1 MTVPPDF
8 SKSSFLWP
16 DHSGV
21 VCVSA
26 EGEIIRPMP
35 AEIDSLIATG
45 MLVVCHK
52 KWTETRLGQNLD
64 KALDVLE
71 LFAFIRPAQVV
82 SPTPS
87 GLASRLGLAQPN
99 SAEDKVLAIAKAAT
113 QLLDE
118 LAEMP
123 EQARV
128 KLAEIAE
135 MMRRGGWRWS
145 APILLQLGVHSAKD
159 GPPDGRNAAVWS
171 DIPEISDSGY
181 RPPPGIQPV
190 MPDAARTRLSEMLG
204 SHSEVRSS
212 QSDYA
217 AAAASIFA
225 SPDSGSTPFMLLA
238 EAGTGTGKTL
248 GYLAPASLW
257 AERNDAAV
265 WISTYTRTLQH
276 QIADEL
282 SRLYPDR
289 KKAEKKVV
297 VRKGRENYLCLLN
310 LEDALGR
317 MPGTPADAAGLGLMA
332 RWASATPD
340 GDLTGNSFPS
350 WLIDLIGT
358 RLTRGLADRRGEC
371 IHSACTHYHKC
382 FVEKSI
388 RTSRHAD
395 IVIAN
400 HALVMI
406 NAAMGA
412 AMGASKRT
420 AKGGATSGQTS
431 DNNRP
436 TRYIFDEGHHIFDAA
451 DSAFSA
457 GLTAYETA
465 EMRLWLRGSEDGRR
479 GRARGL
485 QKRLGDLI
493 ANSEEALA
501 ALDAATEMA
510 RLLPGTGWK
519 KRISEN
525 APANAAEQF
534 FCAVRNAVYQRA
546 SDPQSLYN
554 LQVELYPA
562 TQDMQEK
569 AQKLKNVFNDLSV
582 PLTKLAT
589 YLQDILDEK
598 ADTLDSQTRNRL
610 EGAQRGLMR
619 RATGPLAA
627 WQMMLND
634 LQQDSREGFIDW
646 IEVTRSDLG
655 DVDVGQHRHWLD
667 PMIPFSESVLAPAHG
682 VAVTSATLRDNQL
695 EDASSEEEEWH
706 SARLISGAAHLP
718 HPALV
723 SAHKSPF
730 DYQKQAR
737 IFVVNDISRE
747 RYQAVASAMAELM
760 KAAGGG
766 SLGLFTSIARLKS
779 TYPELEARLRAAGI
793 PLHAQHMDRMSL
805 QTLLQLFREDSH
817 SCLVGTDAVRD
828 GVDVPG
834 EALRMIIYD
843 RVPWPRPDMLFK
855 ARAKWQGRDAWTDR
869 MTRMRLR
876 QAFGRLIRRAD
887 DKGVFV
893 MLDSRLPTRLTS
905 AFPNDVEIIR
915 TGLVDAITQSR
926 NFLKSE
932 G

>member
-1 MTVPPDF
+1 MIVPPDF

-16 DHSGV
+16 DHSGA
-21 VCVSA
+21 VCVTG
-26 EGEIIRPMP
+26 EGEIIRPISTG
-35 AEIDSLIATG
+35 IDTLLASSV
-45 MLVVCHK
+45 LVVCHK
-52 KWTETRLGQNLD
+52 KWTETRLGKNLD
-64 KALDVLE
+64 EALDVLE

-99 SAEDKVLAIAKAAT
+99 SAEDKVLVIAKATT

-118 LAEMP
+118 LAEMS

-128 KLAEIAE
+128 KLAEVAE

-159 GPPDGRNAAVWS
+159 GPPDGRNAAVWR
-171 DIPEISDSGY
+171 DIPEISDSCY
-181 RPPPGIQPV
+181 RPPPGIKPV
-190 MPDAARTRLSEMLG
+190 MPDAARMRLSEMLG
-204 SHSEVRSS
+204 SHSEMRSS

-225 SPDSGSTPFMLLA
+225 SPDSGSTPFMLLV

-257 AERNDAAV
+257 AEQNDAAV
-265 WISTYTRTLQH
+265 WISTYTRALQH

-282 SRLYPDR
+282 SRLYPNR
-289 KKAEKKVV
+289 KEAEKKVV

-317 MPGTPADAAGLGLMA
+317 MPGAPADATGLGLMA

-350 WLIDLIGT
+350 WLVDLIGP

-400 HALVMI
+400 HALVMV
-406 NAAMGA
+406 NAAMA
-412 AMGASKRT
+412 ATLGQASDKN
-420 AKGGATSGQTS
+420 Q
-431 DNNRP
+431 P

-465 EMRLWLRGSEDGRR
+465 EMRLWLRGNEDGRR
-479 GRARGL
+479 WRKRGL
-485 QKRLGDLI
+485 QKRLGELI
-493 ANSEEALA
+493 IDSEEALA
-501 ALDAATEMA
+501 ALNTATDLA
-510 RLLPGTGWK
+510 RLLPGIGWK

-525 APANAAEQF
+525 EPANEAEQF

-546 SDPQSLYN
+546 NEPQSLYN
-554 LQVELYPA
+554 LQVEVYPA
-562 TQDMQEK
+562 TQNMQEK
-569 AQKLKNVFNDLSV
+569 AQKLKNLLNDLSV

-589 YLQDILDEK
+589 HLQGMIEEK
-598 ADTLDSQTRNRL
+598 ADTLDSQTRNRI
-610 EGAQRGLMR
+610 EGAYRGLMR

-627 WQMMLND
+627 WQMMLDD
-634 LQQDSREGFIDW
+634 LQQDSRDGFIDW

-655 DVDVGQHRHWLD
+655 DVDIGQHRHWLD
-667 PMIPFSESVLAPAHG
+667 PMVPFSKSVLAPAHG
-682 VAVTSATLRDNQL
+682 VAVTSATLRDH
-695 EDASSEEEEWH
+695 ESGDTSIEGGEWH
-706 SARLISGAAHLP
+706 TAKLISGATHLP

-737 IFVVNDISRE
+737 IIVVNDINRE

-779 TYPELEARLRAAGI
+779 SYPELEARLQAAAI
-793 PLHAQHMDRMSL
+793 PLHAQHIDRMSL

-834 EALRMIIYD
+834 DALRMIIYD

-926 NFLKSE
+926 NFLKTE

>member
-1 MTVPPDF
+1 MGAMTVPPDF
-8 SKSSFLWP
+8 SQASFLWP
-16 DHSGV
+16 DHSSTL
-21 VCVSA
+21 CVTP

-35 AEIDSLIATG
+35 GEIDALINAGT
-45 MLVVCHK
+45 LVVCHK
-52 KWTETRLGQNLD
+52 KWTETRLGQKLD
-64 KALDVLE
+64 TALDILE
-71 LFAFIRPAQVV
+71 LFAFIRPAQVI
-82 SPTPS
+82 SPTPA
-87 GLASRLGLAQPN
+87 GLASRLGLSQPA
-99 SAEDKVLAIAKAAT
+99 SAEDKVLTIAQAAT
-113 QLLDE
+113 RLLDE

-123 EQARV
+123 AQTTA
-128 KLAEIAE
+128 KLADIAE
-135 MMRRGGWRWS
+135 MMRRGGWRW
-145 APILLQLGVHSAKD
+145 APAILLQLGVSSAKNA
-159 GPPDGRNAAVWS
+159 PPDGRAAAIWS
-171 DIPEISDSGY
+171 DIPEIPDSGF

-190 MPDAARTRLSEMLG
+190 MPDAARERLSEMLG
-204 SHSEVRSS
+204 SHSEIRRS

-225 SPDSGSTPFMLLA
+225 SPDSGPTPFLLLA

-257 AERNDAAV
+257 AEKNDGNV
-265 WISTYTRTLQH
+265 WISTFTRTLQH

-282 SRLYPDR
+282 TRLYSDR
-289 KKAEKKVV
+289 KEAEKKIV

-317 MPGTPADAAGLGLMA
+317 MPGSPIDAPALGLMA

-340 GDLTGNSFPS
+340 GDLTGNSFAS
-350 WLIDLIGT
+350 WLIDLLGP

-388 RTSRHAD
+388 RMSRNAD
-395 IVIAN
+395 LVIAN

-406 NAAMGA
+406 NAAMGQA
-412 AMGASKRT
+412 
-420 AKGGATSGQTS
+420 S

-457 GLTAYETA
+457 ALTAFETA

-485 QKRLGDLI
+485 QKRLGDLV
-493 ANSEEALA
+493 ADSDAALA
-501 ALDAATEMA
+501 ALEAATEMA

-534 FCAVRNAVYQRA
+534 FCAVRNAVYQRSA
-546 SDPQSLYN
+546 DPQSAYN

-562 TQDMQEK
+562 TEDMRRYAEKLKIVLGDLSEPLTRLATHLQDMI
-569 AQKLKNVFNDLSV
+569 D
-582 PLTKLAT
+582 
-589 YLQDILDEK
+589 DK

-634 LQQDSREGFIDW
+634 LQHDSREGFIDW
-646 IEVTRSDLG
+646 LEVTRSDLG
-655 DVDVGQHRHWLD
+655 DVDVGQLRHWLD
-667 PMIPFSESVLAPAHG
+667 PMVPFSEAVLAPAHG
-682 VAVTSATLRDNQL
+682 VAVTSATLRDNQTTP
-695 EDASSEEEEWH
+695 AKTEEEEWH

-723 SAHKSPF
+723 SALKSPF
-730 DYQKQAR
+730 DYEKQAR
-737 IFVVNDISRE
+737 IFIVNDITRE
-747 RYQAVASAMAELM
+747 RYQAVAAAMAELM
-760 KAAGGG
+760 IAANGGA
-766 SLGLFTSIARLKS
+766 LGLFTSIQRLKN
-779 TYPELEARLRAAGI
+779 TYPELEKRLQAAGI
-793 PLHAQHMDRMSL
+793 PLHAQHLDAMSL
-805 QTLLQLFREDSH
+805 QTLLQLFREDKI
-817 SCLVGTDAVRD
+817 SCLIGTDAVRD

-834 EALRMIIYD
+834 DALQMIIYD

-869 MTRMRLR
+869 MTRLRLR

-887 DKGVFV
+887 DRGVFV

-905 AFPNDVEIIR
+905 AFPPEIDIIR
-915 TGLVDAITQSR
+915 TGLADAIAQSR
-926 NFLKSE
+926 AFLKRD
-932 G
+932 

>member
-8 SKSSFLWP
+8 SQASFLWP
-16 DHSGV
+16 DHSGTL
-21 VCVSA
+21 CVTP

-35 AEIDSLIATG
+35 GEIDALISAGT
-45 MLVVCHK
+45 LVVCHK
-52 KWTETRLGQNLD
+52 KWTETRLGQKLD
-64 KALDVLE
+64 TALDILE
-71 LFAFIRPAQVV
+71 LFAFIRPAQVI
-82 SPTPS
+82 SPTPA
-87 GLASRLGLAQPN
+87 GLASRLGLSQPA
-99 SAEDKVLAIAKAAT
+99 SAEDKVLTLAQAAT
-113 QLLDE
+113 RLLDE

-123 EQARV
+123 AQTTA
-128 KLAEIAE
+128 KLADIAE
-135 MMRRGGWRWS
+135 MMRRGGWRW
-145 APILLQLGVHSAKD
+145 APAILLQLGVSSAKNA
-159 GPPDGRNAAVWS
+159 PPDGRAAAIWS
-171 DIPEISDSGY
+171 DIPEIPDSGF

-190 MPDAARTRLSEMLG
+190 MPDAARERLSEMLG
-204 SHSEVRSS
+204 SHSEIRRS

-225 SPDSGSTPFMLLA
+225 SPDSGPTPFLLLA

-257 AERNDAAV
+257 AEKNDGNV
-265 WISTYTRTLQH
+265 WISTFTRTLQH

-282 SRLYPDR
+282 TRLYPDR
-289 KKAEKKVV
+289 KEAEKKIV

-317 MPGTPADAAGLGLMA
+317 MPGSPIDAPALGLMA

-340 GDLTGNSFPS
+340 GDLTGNSFAS
-350 WLIDLIGT
+350 WLIDLLGP

-388 RTSRHAD
+388 RMSRNAD
-395 IVIAN
+395 LVIAN

-406 NAAMGA
+406 NAAMGQA
-412 AMGASKRT
+412 
-420 AKGGATSGQTS
+420 S

-457 GLTAYETA
+457 ALTAFETA

-485 QKRLGDLI
+485 QKRLGDLV
-493 ANSEEALA
+493 ADSDAALA
-501 ALDAATEMA
+501 ALEAATEMA

-534 FCAVRNAVYQRA
+534 FCAVRNAVYQRSA
-546 SDPQSLYN
+546 DPQSAYN

-562 TQDMQEK
+562 TEDMRRYAEKLKIVLGDLSEPLTRLATHLQDMI
-569 AQKLKNVFNDLSV
+569 D
-582 PLTKLAT
+582 
-589 YLQDILDEK
+589 DK

-634 LQQDSREGFIDW
+634 LQHDSREGFIDW
-646 IEVTRSDLG
+646 LEVTRSDLG
-655 DVDVGQHRHWLD
+655 DVDVGQLRHWLD
-667 PMIPFSESVLAPAHG
+667 PMVPFTEAVLAPAHG
-682 VAVTSATLRDNQL
+682 VAVTSATLRDNQTTPA
-695 EDASSEEEEWH
+695 ETEEEEWH

-730 DYQKQAR
+730 DYEKQAR
-737 IFVVNDISRE
+737 IFIVNDITRE
-747 RYQAVASAMAELM
+747 RYQAVAAAMAELM
-760 KAAGGG
+760 IAANGGA
-766 SLGLFTSIARLKS
+766 LGLFTSIQRLKN
-779 TYPELEARLRAAGI
+779 TYPELEKRLQAAGI
-793 PLHAQHMDRMSL
+793 PLHAQHLDAMSL
-805 QTLLQLFREDSH
+805 QTLLQLFREDKI
-817 SCLVGTDAVRD
+817 SCLIGTDAVRD

-834 EALRMIIYD
+834 DALQMIIYD

-869 MTRMRLR
+869 MTRLRLR

-887 DKGVFV
+887 DRGVFV

-905 AFPNDVEIIR
+905 AFPPEIDIIR
-915 TGLVDAITQSR
+915 TGLADAIAQSR
-926 NFLKSE
+926 AFLKRD
-932 G
+932 

>member
-8 SKSSFLWP
+8 SQASFLWP
-16 DHSGV
+16 DHSGTL
-21 VCVSA
+21 CVTP

-35 AEIDSLIATG
+35 GEIDALISAGT
-45 MLVVCHK
+45 LVVCHK
-52 KWTETRLGQNLD
+52 KWTETRLGQKLD
-64 KALDVLE
+64 TALDILE
-71 LFAFIRPAQVV
+71 LFAFIRPAQVI
-82 SPTPS
+82 SPTPA
-87 GLASRLGLAQPN
+87 GLASRLGLSQPA
-99 SAEDKVLAIAKAAT
+99 SAEDKVLTIAQAAT
-113 QLLDE
+113 GLLDE

-123 EQARV
+123 AQTTA
-128 KLAEIAE
+128 KLADIAE
-135 MMRRGGWRWS
+135 MMRRGGWRW
-145 APILLQLGVHSAKD
+145 APAILLQLGVSSAKNA
-159 GPPDGRNAAVWS
+159 PPDGRAAAIWS
-171 DIPEISDSGY
+171 DIPEIPDSGF

-190 MPDAARTRLSEMLG
+190 MPDAARERLSEMLG
-204 SHSEVRSS
+204 SHSEIRRS

-225 SPDSGSTPFMLLA
+225 SPDSGPTPFLLLA

-257 AERNDAAV
+257 AEKNDGNV
-265 WISTYTRTLQH
+265 WISTFTRTLQH

-282 SRLYPDR
+282 TRLYPDR
-289 KKAEKKVV
+289 KEAEKKIV

-317 MPGTPADAAGLGLMA
+317 MPGSPIDAPALGLMA

-340 GDLTGNSFPS
+340 GDLSGNSFAS
-350 WLIDLIGT
+350 WLIDLLGP

-388 RTSRHAD
+388 RMSRNAD
-395 IVIAN
+395 LVIAN

-406 NAAMGA
+406 NAAMGQA
-412 AMGASKRT
+412 
-420 AKGGATSGQTS
+420 S

-457 GLTAYETA
+457 ALTAFETA

-485 QKRLGDLI
+485 QKRLGDLV
-493 ANSEEALA
+493 ADSDAALA
-501 ALDAATEMA
+501 ALEAATEMA

-534 FCAVRNAVYQRA
+534 FCAVRNAVYQRSA
-546 SDPQSLYN
+546 DPQSAYN

-562 TQDMQEK
+562 TEDMRRYAE
-569 AQKLKNVFNDLSV
+569 KLKIVLGDLSK
-582 PLTKLAT
+582 PLTRLAT
-589 YLQDILDEK
+589 HLQDKIDDK

-634 LQQDSREGFIDW
+634 LQHDSREGFIDW
-646 IEVTRSDLG
+646 LEVTRSDLG
-655 DVDVGQHRHWLD
+655 DVDVGQLRHWLD
-667 PMIPFSESVLAPAHG
+667 PMVPFSEAVLAPAHG
-682 VAVTSATLRDNQL
+682 VAVTSATLRDNQTTPA
-695 EDASSEEEEWH
+695 ETEEEEWH

-730 DYQKQAR
+730 DYEKQAR
-737 IFVVNDISRE
+737 IFIVNDITRE
-747 RYQAVASAMAELM
+747 RYQAVAAAMAELM
-760 KAAGGG
+760 IAANGGA
-766 SLGLFTSIARLKS
+766 LGLFTSIQRLKN
-779 TYPELEARLRAAGI
+779 TYPELEKRLQAAGI
-793 PLHAQHMDRMSL
+793 PLHAQHLDAMSL
-805 QTLLQLFREDSH
+805 QTLLQLFREDKI
-817 SCLVGTDAVRD
+817 SCLIGTDAVRD

-834 EALRMIIYD
+834 DALQMIIYD

-869 MTRMRLR
+869 MTRLRLR

-887 DKGVFV
+887 DRGVFV

-905 AFPNDVEIIR
+905 AFPPEIDIIR
-915 TGLVDAITQSR
+915 TGLADAIAQSR
-926 NFLKSE
+926 AFLKRD
-932 G
+932 

>member
-8 SKSSFLWP
+8 SQASFLWP
-16 DHSGV
+16 DHSGTL
-21 VCVSA
+21 CVTP

-35 AEIDSLIATG
+35 GEIDALINAGT
-45 MLVVCHK
+45 LVVCHK
-52 KWTETRLGQNLD
+52 KWAETRLGQKLD
-64 KALDVLE
+64 TALDILE
-71 LFAFIRPAQVV
+71 LFAFIRPAQVI
-82 SPTPS
+82 SPTPA
-87 GLASRLGLAQPN
+87 GLASRLGLSQPA
-99 SAEDKVLAIAKAAT
+99 SAEDKVLTIAQAAT
-113 QLLDE
+113 RLLDE

-123 EQARV
+123 AQTTA
-128 KLAEIAE
+128 KLADIAE
-135 MMRRGGWRWS
+135 MMRRGGWRW
-145 APILLQLGVHSAKD
+145 APAILLQLGVSSAKNA
-159 GPPDGRNAAVWS
+159 PPDGRAAAIWS
-171 DIPEISDSGY
+171 DIPEIPDSGF

-190 MPDAARTRLSEMLG
+190 MPDAARERLSEMLG
-204 SHSEVRSS
+204 SHSEIRRS

-225 SPDSGSTPFMLLA
+225 SPDSGPTPFLLLA

-257 AERNDAAV
+257 AEKNDGNV
-265 WISTYTRTLQH
+265 WISTFTRTLQH

-282 SRLYPDR
+282 TRLYPDR
-289 KKAEKKVV
+289 KEAEKKIV

-317 MPGTPADAAGLGLMA
+317 MPGSPIDAPALGLMA

-340 GDLTGNSFPS
+340 GDLTGNSFAS
-350 WLIDLIGT
+350 WLIDLLGP

-388 RTSRHAD
+388 RMSRNAD
-395 IVIAN
+395 LVIAN

-406 NAAMGA
+406 NAAMGQA
-412 AMGASKRT
+412 
-420 AKGGATSGQTS
+420 S

-457 GLTAYETA
+457 ALTAFETA

-485 QKRLGDLI
+485 QKRLGDLV
-493 ANSEEALA
+493 ADSDAALA
-501 ALDAATEMA
+501 ALEAATEMA

-534 FCAVRNAVYQRA
+534 FCAVRNAVYQRSA
-546 SDPQSLYN
+546 DPQSAYN

-562 TQDMQEK
+562 TEDMRRYAEKLKIVLGDLSEPLTRLATHLQDMI
-569 AQKLKNVFNDLSV
+569 D
-582 PLTKLAT
+582 
-589 YLQDILDEK
+589 DK

-634 LQQDSREGFIDW
+634 LQHDSREGFIDW
-646 IEVTRSDLG
+646 LEVTRSDLG
-655 DVDVGQHRHWLD
+655 DVDVGQLRHWLD
-667 PMIPFSESVLAPAHG
+667 PMVPFSEAVLAPAHG
-682 VAVTSATLRDNQL
+682 VAVTSATLRDNQTTPA
-695 EDASSEEEEWH
+695 ETEEEEWH

-730 DYQKQAR
+730 DYEKQAR
-737 IFVVNDISRE
+737 IFIVNDITRE
-747 RYQAVASAMAELM
+747 RHQAVAAAMAELM
-760 KAAGGG
+760 IAANGGA
-766 SLGLFTSIARLKS
+766 LGLFTSIQRLKN
-779 TYPELEARLRAAGI
+779 TYPELEKRLQAAGI
-793 PLHAQHMDRMSL
+793 PLHAQHLDAMSL
-805 QTLLQLFREDSH
+805 QTLLQLFREDKI
-817 SCLVGTDAVRD
+817 SCLIGTDAVRD

-834 EALRMIIYD
+834 DALQMIIYD

-869 MTRMRLR
+869 MTRLRLR

-887 DKGVFV
+887 DRGVFV

-905 AFPNDVEIIR
+905 AFPPEIGIIR
-915 TGLVDAITQSR
+915 TGLADAIAQSR
-926 NFLKSE
+926 AFLKRD
-932 G
+932 

>member
-8 SKSSFLWP
+8 SQASFLWP
-16 DHSGV
+16 DHSGTL
-21 VCVSA
+21 CVTP

-35 AEIDSLIATG
+35 GEIDALISAGT
-45 MLVVCHK
+45 LVVCHK
-52 KWTETRLGQNLD
+52 KWTETRLGQKLD
-64 KALDVLE
+64 TALDILE
-71 LFAFIRPAQVV
+71 LFAFIRPAQVI
-82 SPTPS
+82 SPTPA
-87 GLASRLGLAQPN
+87 GLASRLGLSQPA
-99 SAEDKVLAIAKAAT
+99 SAEDKVLTIAQAAT
-113 QLLDE
+113 RLLDE

-123 EQARV
+123 AQTTA
-128 KLAEIAE
+128 KLADIAE
-135 MMRRGGWRWS
+135 MMRRGGWRW
-145 APILLQLGVHSAKD
+145 APAILLQLGVSSAKNA
-159 GPPDGRNAAVWS
+159 PPDGRAAAIWS
-171 DIPEISDSGY
+171 DIPEIPDSGF

-190 MPDAARTRLSEMLG
+190 MPDAARERLSEMLG
-204 SHSEVRSS
+204 SHSEIRRS

-225 SPDSGSTPFMLLA
+225 SPDSGPTPFLLLA

-257 AERNDAAV
+257 AEKNDGNV
-265 WISTYTRTLQH
+265 WISTFTRTLQH

-282 SRLYPDR
+282 TRLYSDR
-289 KKAEKKVV
+289 KEAEKKIV

-317 MPGTPADAAGLGLMA
+317 MPGSPIDAPALGLMA

-340 GDLTGNSFPS
+340 GDLTGNSFAS
-350 WLIDLIGT
+350 WLIDLLGP

-388 RTSRHAD
+388 RMSRNAD
-395 IVIAN
+395 LVIAN

-406 NAAMGA
+406 NAAMGQA
-412 AMGASKRT
+412 
-420 AKGGATSGQTS
+420 S

-457 GLTAYETA
+457 ALTAFETA

-485 QKRLGDLI
+485 QKRLGDLV
-493 ANSEEALA
+493 ADSDAALA
-501 ALDAATEMA
+501 ALEAATEMA

-534 FCAVRNAVYQRA
+534 FCAVRNAVYQRSA
-546 SDPQSLYN
+546 DPQSAYN

-562 TQDMQEK
+562 TEDMRRYAEKLKIVLGDLSEPLTRLATHLQDMI
-569 AQKLKNVFNDLSV
+569 D
-582 PLTKLAT
+582 
-589 YLQDILDEK
+589 DK

-634 LQQDSREGFIDW
+634 LQHDSREGFIDW
-646 IEVTRSDLG
+646 LEVTRSDLG
-655 DVDVGQHRHWLD
+655 DVDVGQLRHWLD
-667 PMIPFSESVLAPAHG
+667 PMVPFSEAVLAPAHG
-682 VAVTSATLRDNQL
+682 VAVTSATLRDNQTTPA
-695 EDASSEEEEWH
+695 ETEEEEWH
-706 SARLISGAAHLP
+706 SAWLISGAAHLP

-730 DYQKQAR
+730 DYEKQAR
-737 IFVVNDISRE
+737 IFIVNDITRE
-747 RYQAVASAMAELM
+747 RYQAVAAAMAELM
-760 KAAGGG
+760 IAANGGA
-766 SLGLFTSIARLKS
+766 LGLFTSIQRLKN
-779 TYPELEARLRAAGI
+779 TYPELEKRLQAAGI
-793 PLHAQHMDRMSL
+793 PLHAQHLDAMSL
-805 QTLLQLFREDSH
+805 QTLLQLFREDKI
-817 SCLVGTDAVRD
+817 SCLIGTDAVRD

-834 EALRMIIYD
+834 DALQMIIYD

-869 MTRMRLR
+869 MTRLRLR

-887 DKGVFV
+887 DRGVFV

-905 AFPNDVEIIR
+905 AFPPEIDIIR
-915 TGLVDAITQSR
+915 TGLADAIAQSR
-926 NFLKSE
+926 AFLKRD
-932 G
+932 

>member
-8 SKSSFLWP
+8 SQASFLWP
-16 DHSGV
+16 DHSGTL
-21 VCVSA
+21 CVTP

-35 AEIDSLIATG
+35 GEIDALISAGT
-45 MLVVCHK
+45 LVVCHK
-52 KWTETRLGQNLD
+52 KWTETRLGQKLD
-64 KALDVLE
+64 TALDILE
-71 LFAFIRPAQVV
+71 LFAFIRPAQVI
-82 SPTPS
+82 SPTPA
-87 GLASRLGLAQPN
+87 GLASRLGLSQPA
-99 SAEDKVLAIAKAAT
+99 SAEDKVLTLAQAAT
-113 QLLDE
+113 RLLDE

-123 EQARV
+123 AQTTA
-128 KLAEIAE
+128 KLADIAE
-135 MMRRGGWRWS
+135 MMRRGGWRW
-145 APILLQLGVHSAKD
+145 APAILLQLGVSSAKNA
-159 GPPDGRNAAVWS
+159 PPDGRAAAIWS
-171 DIPEISDSGY
+171 DIPEIPDSGF

-190 MPDAARTRLSEMLG
+190 MPDAARERLSEMLG
-204 SHSEVRSS
+204 SHSEIRRS

-225 SPDSGSTPFMLLA
+225 SPDSGPTPFLLLA

-257 AERNDAAV
+257 AEKNDGNV
-265 WISTYTRTLQH
+265 WISTFTRTLQH

-282 SRLYPDR
+282 TRLYPDR
-289 KKAEKKVV
+289 KEAEKKIV

-317 MPGTPADAAGLGLMA
+317 MPGSPIDAPALGLMA

-340 GDLTGNSFPS
+340 GDLTGNSFAS
-350 WLIDLIGT
+350 WLIDLLGP

-388 RTSRHAD
+388 RMSRNAD
-395 IVIAN
+395 LVIAN

-406 NAAMGA
+406 NAAMGQA
-412 AMGASKRT
+412 
-420 AKGGATSGQTS
+420 S

-457 GLTAYETA
+457 ALTAFETA

-485 QKRLGDLI
+485 QKRLGDLV
-493 ANSEEALA
+493 ADSDAALA
-501 ALDAATEMA
+501 ALEAATEMA

-534 FCAVRNAVYQRA
+534 FCAVRNAVYQRSA
-546 SDPQSLYN
+546 DPQSAYN

-562 TQDMQEK
+562 TEDMRRYAEKLKIVLGDLSEPLTRLATHLQDMI
-569 AQKLKNVFNDLSV
+569 D
-582 PLTKLAT
+582 
-589 YLQDILDEK
+589 DK

-634 LQQDSREGFIDW
+634 LQHDSREGFIDW
-646 IEVTRSDLG
+646 LEVTRSDLG
-655 DVDVGQHRHWLD
+655 DADVGQLRHWLD
-667 PMIPFSESVLAPAHG
+667 PMVPFSEAVLAPAHG
-682 VAVTSATLRDNQL
+682 VAVTSATLRDNQTTPA
-695 EDASSEEEEWH
+695 ETEEEEWH

-730 DYQKQAR
+730 DYEKQAR
-737 IFVVNDISRE
+737 IFIVNDITRE
-747 RYQAVASAMAELM
+747 RHQAVAAAMAELM
-760 KAAGGG
+760 IAANGGA
-766 SLGLFTSIARLKS
+766 LGLFTSIQRLKN
-779 TYPELEARLRAAGI
+779 TYPELEKRLQAAGI
-793 PLHAQHMDRMSL
+793 PLHAQHLDAMSL
-805 QTLLQLFREDSH
+805 QTLLQLFREDKI
-817 SCLVGTDAVRD
+817 SCLIGTDAVRD

-834 EALRMIIYD
+834 DALQMIIYD

-869 MTRMRLR
+869 MTRLRLR

-887 DKGVFV
+887 DRGVFV

-905 AFPNDVEIIR
+905 AFPPEIDIIR
-915 TGLVDAITQSR
+915 TGLADAIAQSR
-926 NFLKSE
+926 AFLKRD
-932 G
+932 

>member
-8 SKSSFLWP
+8 SQASFLWP
-16 DHSGV
+16 DHSGTL
-21 VCVSA
+21 CVTP

-35 AEIDSLIATG
+35 GEIDALISAGT
-45 MLVVCHK
+45 LVVCHK
-52 KWTETRLGQNLD
+52 KWTETRLGQKLD
-64 KALDVLE
+64 TALDILE
-71 LFAFIRPAQVV
+71 LFAFIRPAQVI
-82 SPTPS
+82 SPTPA
-87 GLASRLGLAQPN
+87 GLASRLGLSQPA
-99 SAEDKVLAIAKAAT
+99 SAEDKVLTIAQAAT
-113 QLLDE
+113 RLLDE

-123 EQARV
+123 AQTTA
-128 KLAEIAE
+128 KLADIAE
-135 MMRRGGWRWS
+135 MMRRGGWRW
-145 APILLQLGVHSAKD
+145 APAILLQLGVSSAKNA
-159 GPPDGRNAAVWS
+159 PPDGRAAAIWS
-171 DIPEISDSGY
+171 DIPEIPDSGF

-190 MPDAARTRLSEMLG
+190 MPDAARERLSEMLG
-204 SHSEVRSS
+204 SHSEIRRS

-225 SPDSGSTPFMLLA
+225 SPDSGPTPFLLLA

-257 AERNDAAV
+257 AEKNDGNV
-265 WISTYTRTLQH
+265 WISTFTRTLQH

-282 SRLYPDR
+282 TRLYSDR
-289 KKAEKKVV
+289 KEAEKKIV

-317 MPGTPADAAGLGLMA
+317 MPGSPIDAPALGLMA

-340 GDLTGNSFPS
+340 GDLTGNSFAS
-350 WLIDLIGT
+350 WLIDLLGP

-388 RTSRHAD
+388 RMSRNAD
-395 IVIAN
+395 LVIAN

-406 NAAMGA
+406 NAAMGQA
-412 AMGASKRT
+412 
-420 AKGGATSGQTS
+420 S

-457 GLTAYETA
+457 ALTAFETA

-485 QKRLGDLI
+485 QKRLGDLV
-493 ANSEEALA
+493 ADSDAALA
-501 ALDAATEMA
+501 ALEAATEMA

-534 FCAVRNAVYQRA
+534 FCAVRNAVYQRSA
-546 SDPQSLYN
+546 DPQSAYN

-562 TQDMQEK
+562 TEDMRRYAEKLKIVLGDLSEPLTRLATHLQDMI
-569 AQKLKNVFNDLSV
+569 D
-582 PLTKLAT
+582 
-589 YLQDILDEK
+589 DK

-634 LQQDSREGFIDW
+634 LQHDSREGFIDW
-646 IEVTRSDLG
+646 LEVTRSDLG
-655 DVDVGQHRHWLD
+655 DVDVGQLRHWLD
-667 PMIPFSESVLAPAHG
+667 PMVPFSEAVLAPAHG
-682 VAVTSATLRDNQL
+682 VAVTSATLRDNQTTPA
-695 EDASSEEEEWH
+695 ETEEEEWH

-730 DYQKQAR
+730 DYEKQAR
-737 IFVVNDISRE
+737 IFIVNDITRE
-747 RYQAVASAMAELM
+747 RYQAVAAAMAELM
-760 KAAGGG
+760 IAANGGA
-766 SLGLFTSIARLKS
+766 LGLFTSIQRLKN
-779 TYPELEARLRAAGI
+779 TYPELEKRLQAAGI
-793 PLHAQHMDRMSL
+793 PLHAQHLDAMSL
-805 QTLLQLFREDSH
+805 QTLLQLFREDKI
-817 SCLVGTDAVRD
+817 SCLIGTDAVRD

-834 EALRMIIYD
+834 DALQMIIYD

-869 MTRMRLR
+869 MTRLRLR

-887 DKGVFV
+887 DRGVFV

-905 AFPNDVEIIR
+905 AFPPEIDIIR
-915 TGLVDAITQSR
+915 TGLADAIAQSR
-926 NFLKSE
+926 AFLKRD
-932 G
+932 

>member
-8 SKSSFLWP
+8 SQASFLWP
-16 DHSGV
+16 DHSGTL
-21 VCVSA
+21 CVTP

-35 AEIDSLIATG
+35 GEIDALISAGT
-45 MLVVCHK
+45 LVVCHK
-52 KWTETRLGQNLD
+52 KWTETRLGQKLD
-64 KALDVLE
+64 TALDILE
-71 LFAFIRPAQVV
+71 LFAFIRPAQVI
-82 SPTPS
+82 SPTPA
-87 GLASRLGLAQPN
+87 GLASRLGLSQPA
-99 SAEDKVLAIAKAAT
+99 SAEDKVLTIAQAAT
-113 QLLDE
+113 RLLDE

-123 EQARV
+123 AQTTA
-128 KLAEIAE
+128 KLADIAE
-135 MMRRGGWRWS
+135 MMRRGGWRW
-145 APILLQLGVHSAKD
+145 APAILLQLGVSSAKNA
-159 GPPDGRNAAVWS
+159 PPDGRAAAIWS
-171 DIPEISDSGY
+171 DIPEIPDSGF

-190 MPDAARTRLSEMLG
+190 MPDAARERLSEMLG
-204 SHSEVRSS
+204 SHSEIRRS

-225 SPDSGSTPFMLLA
+225 SPDSGPTPFLLLA

-257 AERNDAAV
+257 AEKNDGNV
-265 WISTYTRTLQH
+265 WISTFTRTLQH

-282 SRLYPDR
+282 TRLYPDR
-289 KKAEKKVV
+289 KEAEKKIV

-317 MPGTPADAAGLGLMA
+317 MPGSPIDAPALGLMA

-340 GDLTGNSFPS
+340 GDLTGNSFAS
-350 WLIDLIGT
+350 WLIDLLGP

-388 RTSRHAD
+388 RMSRNAD
-395 IVIAN
+395 LVIAN

-406 NAAMGA
+406 NAAMGQA
-412 AMGASKRT
+412 
-420 AKGGATSGQTS
+420 S

-457 GLTAYETA
+457 ALTAFETA

-485 QKRLGDLI
+485 QKRLGDLV
-493 ANSEEALA
+493 ADSDAALA
-501 ALDAATEMA
+501 ALEAATEMA

-534 FCAVRNAVYQRA
+534 FCAVRNAVYQRSA
-546 SDPQSLYN
+546 DPQSAYN

-562 TQDMQEK
+562 TEDMRRYAEKLKIVLGDLSEPLTRLATHLQDMI
-569 AQKLKNVFNDLSV
+569 D
-582 PLTKLAT
+582 
-589 YLQDILDEK
+589 DK

-634 LQQDSREGFIDW
+634 LQHDSREGFIDW
-646 IEVTRSDLG
+646 LEVTRSDLG
-655 DVDVGQHRHWLD
+655 DVDVGQLRHWLD
-667 PMIPFSESVLAPAHG
+667 PMVPFSEAVLAPAHG
-682 VAVTSATLRDNQL
+682 VAVTSATLRDNQTTPA
-695 EDASSEEEEWH
+695 ETEEEEWH

-730 DYQKQAR
+730 DYEKQAR
-737 IFVVNDISRE
+737 IFIVNDITRE
-747 RYQAVASAMAELM
+747 RYQAVAAAMAELM
-760 KAAGGG
+760 IAANGGA
-766 SLGLFTSIARLKS
+766 LGLFTSIQRLKN
-779 TYPELEARLRAAGI
+779 TYPELEKRLQAAGI
-793 PLHAQHMDRMSL
+793 PLHAQHLDAMSL
-805 QTLLQLFREDSH
+805 QTLLQLFREDKI
-817 SCLVGTDAVRD
+817 SCLIGTDAVRD

-834 EALRMIIYD
+834 DALQMIIYD

-869 MTRMRLR
+869 MTRLRLR
-876 QAFGRLIRRAD
+876 QAFGRLIRGAD
-887 DKGVFV
+887 DRGVFV

-905 AFPNDVEIIR
+905 AFPPEIDIIR
-915 TGLVDAITQSR
+915 TGLADAIAQSR
-926 NFLKSE
+926 AFLKRD
-932 G
+932 

>member
-8 SKSSFLWP
+8 SQASFLWP
-16 DHSGV
+16 DHSGTL
-21 VCVSA
+21 CVTP

-35 AEIDSLIATG
+35 GEIDALISAGT
-45 MLVVCHK
+45 LVVCHK
-52 KWTETRLGQNLD
+52 KWTETRLGQKLD
-64 KALDVLE
+64 TALDILE
-71 LFAFIRPAQVV
+71 LFAFIRPAQVI
-82 SPTPS
+82 SPTPA
-87 GLASRLGLAQPN
+87 GLASRLGLSQPA
-99 SAEDKVLAIAKAAT
+99 SAEDKVLTIAQAAT
-113 QLLDE
+113 RLLDE

-123 EQARV
+123 AQTTA
-128 KLAEIAE
+128 KLADIAE
-135 MMRRGGWRWS
+135 MMRRGGWRW
-145 APILLQLGVHSAKD
+145 APAILLQLGVSSAKNA
-159 GPPDGRNAAVWS
+159 PPDGRAAAIWS
-171 DIPEISDSGY
+171 DIPEIPDSGF

-190 MPDAARTRLSEMLG
+190 MPDAARERLSEMLG
-204 SHSEVRSS
+204 SHSEIRRS

-225 SPDSGSTPFMLLA
+225 SPDSGPTPFLLLA

-257 AERNDAAV
+257 AEKNDGNV
-265 WISTYTRTLQH
+265 WISTFTRTLQH

-282 SRLYPDR
+282 TRLYPDR
-289 KKAEKKVV
+289 KEAEKKIV

-317 MPGTPADAAGLGLMA
+317 MPGSPIDAPALGLMA

-340 GDLTGNSFPS
+340 GDLTGNSFAS
-350 WLIDLIGT
+350 WLIDLLGP

-388 RTSRHAD
+388 RMSRNAD
-395 IVIAN
+395 LVIAN

-406 NAAMGA
+406 NAAMGQA
-412 AMGASKRT
+412 
-420 AKGGATSGQTS
+420 S

-457 GLTAYETA
+457 ALTAFETA

-485 QKRLGDLI
+485 QKRLGDLV
-493 ANSEEALA
+493 ADSDAALA
-501 ALDAATEMA
+501 ALEAATEMA

-534 FCAVRNAVYQRA
+534 FCAVRNAVYQRSA
-546 SDPQSLYN
+546 DPQSAYN

-562 TQDMQEK
+562 TEDMRRYAEKLKIVLGDLSEPLTRLATHLQDMI
-569 AQKLKNVFNDLSV
+569 D
-582 PLTKLAT
+582 
-589 YLQDILDEK
+589 DK

-634 LQQDSREGFIDW
+634 LQHDSREGFIDW
-646 IEVTRSDLG
+646 LEVTRSDLG
-655 DVDVGQHRHWLD
+655 DVDVGQLRHWLD
-667 PMIPFSESVLAPAHG
+667 PMVPFSEAVLAPAHG
-682 VAVTSATLRDNQL
+682 VAVTSATLRDNQTTPA
-695 EDASSEEEEWH
+695 ETEEEEWH

-730 DYQKQAR
+730 DYEKQAR
-737 IFVVNDISRE
+737 IFIVNDITRE
-747 RYQAVASAMAELM
+747 RYQAVAAAMAELM
-760 KAAGGG
+760 IAANGGA
-766 SLGLFTSIARLKS
+766 LGLFTSIQRLKN
-779 TYPELEARLRAAGI
+779 TYPELEKRLQAAGI
-793 PLHAQHMDRMSL
+793 PLHAQHLDAMSL
-805 QTLLQLFREDSH
+805 QTLLQLFREDKI
-817 SCLVGTDAVRD
+817 SCLIGTDAVRD

-834 EALRMIIYD
+834 DALQMIIYD
-843 RVPWPRPDMLFK
+843 RVPWPRPDMLFN

-869 MTRMRLR
+869 MTRLRLR

-887 DKGVFV
+887 DRGVFV

-905 AFPNDVEIIR
+905 AFPPEIDIIR
-915 TGLVDAITQSR
+915 TGLADAIAQSR
-926 NFLKSE
+926 AFLKRD
-932 G
+932 

>member
-8 SKSSFLWP
+8 SQASFLWP
-16 DHSGV
+16 DHSGTL
-21 VCVSA
+21 CVTP

-35 AEIDSLIATG
+35 GEIDALISAGT
-45 MLVVCHK
+45 LVVCHK
-52 KWTETRLGQNLD
+52 KWTETRLGQKLD
-64 KALDVLE
+64 TALDILE
-71 LFAFIRPAQVV
+71 LFAFIRPAQVI
-82 SPTPS
+82 SPTPA
-87 GLASRLGLAQPN
+87 GLASRLGLSQPA
-99 SAEDKVLAIAKAAT
+99 SAEDKVLTIAQAAT
-113 QLLDE
+113 RLLDE

-123 EQARV
+123 AQTTA
-128 KLAEIAE
+128 KLADIAE
-135 MMRRGGWRWS
+135 MMRRGGWRW
-145 APILLQLGVHSAKD
+145 APAILLQLGVSSAKNA
-159 GPPDGRNAAVWS
+159 PPDGRAAAIWS
-171 DIPEISDSGY
+171 DIPEIPDSGF

-190 MPDAARTRLSEMLG
+190 MPDAARERLSEMLG
-204 SHSEVRSS
+204 SHSEIRRS

-225 SPDSGSTPFMLLA
+225 SPDSGPTPFLLLA

-257 AERNDAAV
+257 AEKNDGNV
-265 WISTYTRTLQH
+265 WISTFTRTLQH

-282 SRLYPDR
+282 TRLYPDR
-289 KKAEKKVV
+289 KEAEKKIV

-317 MPGTPADAAGLGLMA
+317 MPGSPIDAPALGLMA

-340 GDLTGNSFPS
+340 GDLTGNSFAS
-350 WLIDLIGT
+350 WLIDLLGP

-388 RTSRHAD
+388 RMSRNAD
-395 IVIAN
+395 LVIAN

-406 NAAMGA
+406 NAAMGQA
-412 AMGASKRT
+412 
-420 AKGGATSGQTS
+420 S

-457 GLTAYETA
+457 ALTAFETA

-485 QKRLGDLI
+485 QKRLGDLV
-493 ANSEEALA
+493 ADSDAALA
-501 ALDAATEMA
+501 ALEAATEMA

-534 FCAVRNAVYQRA
+534 FCAVRNAVYQRSA
-546 SDPQSLYN
+546 DPQSAYN

-562 TQDMQEK
+562 TEDMRRYAEKLKIVLGDLSEPLTRLATHLQDMI
-569 AQKLKNVFNDLSV
+569 D
-582 PLTKLAT
+582 
-589 YLQDILDEK
+589 DK

-634 LQQDSREGFIDW
+634 LQHDSREGFIDW
-646 IEVTRSDLG
+646 LEVTRSDLG
-655 DVDVGQHRHWLD
+655 DVDVGQLRHWLD
-667 PMIPFSESVLAPAHG
+667 PMVPFSEAVLAPAHG
-682 VAVTSATLRDNQL
+682 VAVTSATLRDNQTTPA
-695 EDASSEEEEWH
+695 ETEEEEWH

-730 DYQKQAR
+730 DYEKQAR
-737 IFVVNDISRE
+737 IFIVNDITRE
-747 RYQAVASAMAELM
+747 RYQAVAAAMAELM
-760 KAAGGG
+760 IAANGGA
-766 SLGLFTSIARLKS
+766 LGLFTSIQRLKN
-779 TYPELEARLRAAGI
+779 TYPELEKRLQAAGI
-793 PLHAQHMDRMSL
+793 PLHAQHLDAMSL
-805 QTLLQLFREDSH
+805 QTLLQLFREDKI
-817 SCLVGTDAVRD
+817 SCLIGTDAVRD

-834 EALRMIIYD
+834 DALQMIIYD

-869 MTRMRLR
+869 MTRLRLR

-887 DKGVFV
+887 DRGVFV

-905 AFPNDVEIIR
+905 AFPPEIDIIR
-915 TGLVDAITQSR
+915 TGLADAIAQSR
-926 NFLKSE
+926 AFLKRD
-932 G
+932 

>member
-8 SKSSFLWP
+8 SQASFLWP
-16 DHSGV
+16 DHSGTL
-21 VCVSA
+21 CVTP

-35 AEIDSLIATG
+35 GEIDALISAGT
-45 MLVVCHK
+45 LVVCHK
-52 KWTETRLGQNLD
+52 KWTETRLGQKLD
-64 KALDVLE
+64 TALDILE
-71 LFAFIRPAQVV
+71 LFAFIRPAQVI
-82 SPTPS
+82 SPTPA
-87 GLASRLGLAQPN
+87 GLASRLGLSQPA
-99 SAEDKVLAIAKAAT
+99 SAEDKVLTIAQAAT
-113 QLLDE
+113 RLLDE

-123 EQARV
+123 AQTTA
-128 KLAEIAE
+128 KLADIAE
-135 MMRRGGWRWS
+135 MMRRGGWRW
-145 APILLQLGVHSAKD
+145 APAILLQLGVSSAKNA
-159 GPPDGRNAAVWS
+159 PPDGRAAAIWS
-171 DIPEISDSGY
+171 DIPEIPDSGF

-190 MPDAARTRLSEMLG
+190 MPDAARERLSEMLG
-204 SHSEVRSS
+204 SHSEIRRS

-225 SPDSGSTPFMLLA
+225 SPDSGPTPFLLLA

-257 AERNDAAV
+257 AEKNDGNV
-265 WISTYTRTLQH
+265 WISTFTRTLQH

-282 SRLYPDR
+282 TRLYPDR
-289 KKAEKKVV
+289 KEAEKKIV

-317 MPGTPADAAGLGLMA
+317 MPGSPIDAPALGLMA

-340 GDLTGNSFPS
+340 GDLTGNSFAS
-350 WLIDLIGT
+350 WLIDLLGP

-371 IHSACTHYHKC
+371 IHSGCTHYHKC

-388 RTSRHAD
+388 RMSRNAD
-395 IVIAN
+395 LVIAN

-406 NAAMGA
+406 NAAMGQA
-412 AMGASKRT
+412 
-420 AKGGATSGQTS
+420 S

-457 GLTAYETA
+457 ALTAFETA

-485 QKRLGDLI
+485 QKRLGDLV
-493 ANSEEALA
+493 ADSDAALA
-501 ALDAATEMA
+501 ALEAATEMA

-534 FCAVRNAVYQRA
+534 FCAVRNAVYQRSA
-546 SDPQSLYN
+546 DPQSAYN

-562 TQDMQEK
+562 TEDMRRYAEKLKIVLGDLSEPLTRLATHLQDMI
-569 AQKLKNVFNDLSV
+569 D
-582 PLTKLAT
+582 
-589 YLQDILDEK
+589 DK

-634 LQQDSREGFIDW
+634 LQHDSREGFIDW
-646 IEVTRSDLG
+646 LEVTRSDLG
-655 DVDVGQHRHWLD
+655 DVDVGQLRHWLD
-667 PMIPFSESVLAPAHG
+667 PMVPFSEAVLAPAHG
-682 VAVTSATLRDNQL
+682 VAVTSATLRDNQTTPA
-695 EDASSEEEEWH
+695 ETEEEEWH

-730 DYQKQAR
+730 DYEKQAR
-737 IFVVNDISRE
+737 IFIVNDITRE
-747 RYQAVASAMAELM
+747 RYQAVAAAMAELM
-760 KAAGGG
+760 IAANGGA
-766 SLGLFTSIARLKS
+766 LGLFTSIQRLKN
-779 TYPELEARLRAAGI
+779 TYPELEKRLQAAGI
-793 PLHAQHMDRMSL
+793 PLHAQHLDAMSL
-805 QTLLQLFREDSH
+805 QTLLQLFREDKI
-817 SCLVGTDAVRD
+817 SCLIGTDAVRD

-834 EALRMIIYD
+834 DALQMIIYD

-869 MTRMRLR
+869 MTRLRLR

-887 DKGVFV
+887 DRGVFV

-905 AFPNDVEIIR
+905 AFPPEIDIIR
-915 TGLVDAITQSR
+915 TGLADAIAQSR
-926 NFLKSE
+926 AFLKRD
-932 G
+932 